1 MVITETALHKVK
13 FSHYLRI
20 TSVLRSNSQIKAG
33 YYLASIFLNSVHQA
47 STVFNS
53 KE

>member
-13 FSHYLRI
+13 FSYYLRI
-20 TSVLRSNSQIKAG
+20 TSVLRSNSQIKTG

-53 KE
+53 KV

>member
-13 FSHYLRI
+13 FSHYLRM
-20 TSVLRSNSQIKAG
+20 TSVLRSNSQVKAD

>member
-1 MVITETALHKVK
+1 MVITEMALHKVK
-13 FSHYLRI
+13 FSYYLRI
-20 TSVLRSNSQIKAG
+20 TNVLISNSQIKTG